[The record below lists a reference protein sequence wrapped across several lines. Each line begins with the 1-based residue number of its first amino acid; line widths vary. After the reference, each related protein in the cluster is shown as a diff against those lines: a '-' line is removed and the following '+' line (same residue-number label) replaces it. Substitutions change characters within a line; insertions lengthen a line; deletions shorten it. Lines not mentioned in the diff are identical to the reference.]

1 MGWMG
6 LDRARFGI
14 VIALSLCL
22 LATSA
27 PVVNAASDKVLVLLD
42 NLSMQ
47 QTHSKFLQNLNS
59 KAFDVTYATLDT
71 KTIQLK
77 DWDDWLFERLVILGG
92 KTSEMQLQCL
102 FYFIKFLAF
111 YMERCLLSSI
121 PDTQR

>member
-1 MGWMG
+1 MG